1 MAAMPILSDP
11 KTGLTSETSTPALPD
26 WFEQLKATPGMSI
39 VEVKE
44 WMDER
49 GRSSDGFR
57 GFDFCHSVFSAVRIL
72 EYLTLPQAAEDV
84 VDHGFHIHKDKFPLL
99 VGAVYFSERAESHR
113 GLCHGGSMCA

>member
-1 MAAMPILSDP
+1 MLSVHWQRWQRRLLLVLVALLACCPHIRCFCSFHHRLIPTCISRSSSRSMAAMPILSDP

-57 GFDFCHSVFSAVRIL
+57 GFDFCHSVS
-72 EYLTLPQAAEDV
+72 P
-84 VDHGFHIHKDKFPLL
+84 P
-99 VGAVYFSERAESHR
+99 
-113 GLCHGGSMCA
+113 